1 MCYIY
6 NLICMH
12 LNTHTHTHIYIK
24 HFNSEQKSEDILFQ
38 RHTDQHV
45 EKRHYYMALLEL
57 KKYAT
62 FW

>member
-1 MCYIY
+1 
-6 NLICMH
+6 MH
-12 LNTHTHTHIYIK
+12 APFTTHTHTHIYIK

-57 KKYAT
+57 KNSNILVGM
-62 FW
+62 F